1 MDSTLLGI
9 TATTIPSDSTILGAI
24 HMDKDS
30 IIFGEILTHMVMGS
44 IILGETDIG
53 ETDIGEIDII
63 ALVAEIGVGIIQMV
77 M

>member
-53 ETDIGEIDII
+53 EIDII

>member
-1 MDSTLLGI
+1 MD
-9 TATTIPSDSTILGAI
+9 
-24 HMDKDS
+24 MDS

-53 ETDIGEIDII
+53 ETDII

>member
-1 MDSTLLGI
+1 
-9 TATTIPSDSTILGAI
+9 
-24 HMDKDS
+24 
-30 IIFGEILTHMVMGS
+30 MVMGS

-53 ETDIGEIDII
+53 ETDII